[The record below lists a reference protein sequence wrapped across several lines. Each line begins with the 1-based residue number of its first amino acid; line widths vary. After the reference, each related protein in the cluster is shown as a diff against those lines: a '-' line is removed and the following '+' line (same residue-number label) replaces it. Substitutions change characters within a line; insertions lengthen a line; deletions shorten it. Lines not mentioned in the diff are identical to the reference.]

1 MNYSLVLA
9 RKNSKRIKNKN
20 IKRFC
25 GKPLIYWPINTL
37 KKSKFFDQIYIST
50 DSVKIEEIAKKYGA
64 SSLGLRDK
72 KLANNFTDTITVVK
86 NFIKKNKFKT
96 SDLLCCTYGS
106 SPFFSIKNLKKAFF
120 LLDKKTDFVFM
131 AKQINNE
138 CLRSFYIKKNK
149 SKKIYLTSREF
160 IKFRSQ
166 DLPKIFLDT
175 GQFYLATIKTW
186 RKSSNIFT
194 VNSKIIINNSY
205 VDINTTK
212 DFKKA
217 QIIFKKKISK
227 VKNV

>member
-9 RKNSKRIKNKN
+9 RKHSKRIKNKN

-25 GKPLIYWPINTL
+25 GKPLIYWSINTL
-37 KKSKFFDQIYIST
+37 KKSKFFDQIYVST
-50 DSVKIEEIAKKYGA
+50 DSIKIEKIAKKYGA

-72 KLANNFTDTITVVK
+72 NLADNYTDTITVVK
-86 NFIKKNKFKT
+86 DFIKKNNFNKN
-96 SDLLCCTYGS
+96 DLLCCTYGS
-106 SPFFSIKNLKKAFF
+106 SPFFSIKNLKTAFF

-131 AKQINNE
+131 AKQINSE
-138 CLRSFYIKKNK
+138 CLRSFYITKNK
-149 SKKIYLTSREF
+149 NKKIYLTNSKF

-186 RKSSNIFT
+186 IKSRNIFT
-194 VNSKIIINNSY
+194 ANSKIIINNSY

-217 QIIFKKKISK
+217 QIIFNKKL
-227 VKNV
+227 